1 MTTSNTHPT
10 AQQQRALSPRTT
22 RRNML
27 STELTES
34 LRKNLLWERQH
45 KSTGNL
51 AAMMQRRH
59 TSSQQGDAGATK
71 LRQPPEPVALS
82 HDDRMKTFT
91 NEWFHAGLGE
101 YHTKGW

>member
-1 MTTSNTHPT
+1 
-10 AQQQRALSPRTT
+10 QQLALSPRTT

-51 AAMMQRRH
+51 AAMQRRH
-59 TSSQQGDAGATK
+59 TAQDMTK
-71 LRQPPEPVALS
+71 LKQHPEPVALS
-82 HDDRMKTFT
+82 HDDRTKTFT
-91 NEWFHAGLGE
+91 NDYFHAGLQE